1 MLNLNASQ
9 LDIVGSVLIL
19 GGATATAPSG
29 YDFVAIIGATF
40 ASSTGNIKFNTL
52 EPSPG
57 TMFFGTGV
65 TGGGGVGASG
75 TSANFGV
82 SVNGAQPLI
91 GRWKTINPIT
101 YNVIAYI
108 AR

>member
-9 LDIVGSVLIL
+9 LDIVGSTLIL
-19 GGATATAPSG
+19 SGATATAPDG
-29 YDFVAIIGATF
+29 YDFVAIIGATYAN
-40 ASSTGNIKFNTL
+40 ASGNIKFNNLT
-52 EPSPG
+52 PSPG

-65 TGGGGVGASG
+65 TGGGSG
-75 TSANFGV
+75 GTAGTTANFGL
-82 SVNGAQPLI
+82 SVNGGQPLI

>member
-9 LDIVGSVLIL
+9 LDIVGSTLIL
-19 GGATATAPSG
+19 GGATATAPDG

-40 ASSTGNIKFNTL
+40 ASSTGNIKFTTL

-57 TMFFGTGV
+57 TMFFGTDV
-65 TGGGGVGASG
+65 TGGGSG
-75 TSANFGV
+75 GTAGTTTNFGL
-82 SVNGAQPLI
+82 SVNGGQPLI
-91 GRWKTINPIT
+91 GRWKTISPIT